1 MLWNLEELLV
11 TICAEIRLEAMRH
24 EHRRTI
30 VFEPA
35 KQFIEQLLCG
45 RGSIYDWAR
54 IEIGELFCLIEG
66 QDLFEIFYGV
76 HY

>member
-1 MLWNLEELLV
+1 
-11 TICAEIRLEAMRH
+11 MRQ
-24 EHRRTI
+24 ERRRTI
-30 VFEPA
+30 VFETA

-45 RGSIYDWAR
+45 RSSVYGWAR
-54 IEIGELFCLIEG
+54 IEFGELFCLIEG

>member
-1 MLWNLEELLV
+1 MEFWGKLLV
-11 TICAEIRLEAMRH
+11 RIKAIFGCEK
-24 EHRRTI
+24 HRRTI
-30 VFEPA
+30 VFETA
-35 KQFIEQLLCG
+35 KQFIKQLLCG
-45 RGSIYDWAR
+45 RGSVHHWPR